1 MWGLLS
7 LIKSGLIE
15 TTTQFIDFADW
26 MARFKLIFSL
36 NMFSGLLV
44 TIALGSI
51 VLGAARLI
59 NLQRMIPSPTFANK
73 SSSESG
79 LIGSKSATW
88 GSSFK

>member
-1 MWGLLS
+1 ML
-7 LIKSGLIE
+7 
-15 TTTQFIDFADW
+15 
-26 MARFKLIFSL
+26 
-36 NMFSGLLV
+36 SGLLV